1 MNDEDLEL
9 LHRVLDGEVSSEEA
23 AEFEARLENSPE
35 LAGER
40 EELMQLSAML
50 RQDISAEVD
59 AVDFSQFYAGI
70 EAQLPDEVFA
80 PSVAQEPAPTLA
92 RAPDETS
99 LMDRVRAW
107 FQRSWT
113 PLVVGAVAAAAVAVW
128 VMRDTTPVDASPDNG
143 PVYVDAVSN
152 QGKQTVLISMPAEES
167 GATVIWLLDEEDED
181 TKRKHDL
188 RVERMER
195 LEKQRQDQ
203 AKYWAK
209 YQAKKLLRP
218 LMFH

>member
-181 TKRKHDL
+181 L
-188 RVERMER
+188 QG
-195 LEKQRQDQ
+195 LEGED
-203 AKYWAK
+203 
-209 YQAKKLLRP
+209 P
-218 LMFH
+218 I